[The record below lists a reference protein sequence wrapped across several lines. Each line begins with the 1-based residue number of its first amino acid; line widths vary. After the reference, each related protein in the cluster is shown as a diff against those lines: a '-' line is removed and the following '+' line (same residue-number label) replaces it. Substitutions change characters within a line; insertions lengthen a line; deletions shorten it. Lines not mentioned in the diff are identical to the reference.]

1 MVPDPAETLTTQD
14 GVVLEARVQLPLSP
28 HGGVVVCHP
37 HPLYG
42 GDMENPVV
50 VRIDEVCGALGLATL
65 RFNFRGV
72 GRSSGVHGVVVR
84 GEPRSGSEPSGE
96 MIEIGRGE
104 PRSGG
109 EPSGEMIEI
118 GRGEPRSGSEPS
130 GEMIEIGRG
139 EPRPSGEPS
148 PMIDGAAEQ
157 FDVEAG
163 LARLSSVMG
172 AGRPVAVAGYSFG
185 ATVVADLAPRH
196 AELAGVALVAPPLAR
211 TEPGRFAPLDRF
223 GPRLLLVA
231 GANDEIC
238 PADALARLAD
248 TLPRATVHLIDG
260 ANHFFFG
267 KLYPLGEA
275 VAAWARRC
283 LLAV

>member
-1 MVPDPAETLTTQD
+1 MVPDPAQTLTTQD

-72 GRSSGVHGVVVR
+72 GRSSGVHGVVV
-84 GEPRSGSEPSGE
+84 
-96 MIEIGRGE
+96 
-104 PRSGG
+104 
-109 EPSGEMIEI
+109 
-118 GRGEPRSGSEPS
+118 RGEPRSGSEPS

>member
-1 MVPDPAETLTTQD
+1 MVPDPAETLMTQD
-14 GVVLEARVQLPLSP
+14 GVALEARVQLPLSP

-84 GEPRSGSEPSGE
+84 GEPRSS
-96 MIEIGRGE
+96 
-104 PRSGG
+104 G
-109 EPSGEMIEI
+109 EPSPSVIEI
-118 GRGEPRSGSEPS
+118 R
-130 GEMIEIGRG
+130 RG
-139 EPRPSGEPS
+139 EPRPGGKPSGE
-148 PMIDGAAEQ
+148 MIDGAAEQ
-157 FDVEAG
+157 LDVEAG
-163 LARLSSVMG
+163 LARLSSALG

-196 AELAGVALVAPPLAR
+196 AELAGVVLVAPPLAR

-283 LLAV
+283 LLPVSQVAKTRRPNKKGSDARRQQR

>member
-1 MVPDPAETLTTQD
+1 MTQD
-14 GVVLEARVQLPLSP
+14 GVALEARVQLPLSP

-50 VRIDEVCGALGLATL
+50 VRIDEVCGTLRLATL

-84 GEPRSGSEPSGE
+84 S
-96 MIEIGRGE
+96 E

-109 EPSGEMIEI
+109 ELSPSMIEN
-118 GRGEPRSGSEPS
+118 
-130 GEMIEIGRG
+130 
-139 EPRPSGEPS
+139 
-148 PMIDGAAEQ
+148 AAERL
-157 FDVEAG
+157 DVEAG
-163 LARLSSVMG
+163 LAHLSSVVG
-172 AGRPVAVAGYSFG
+172 SARPVAVAGYSFG
-185 ATVVADLAPRH
+185 AAVVAGLAPAH
-196 AELAGVALVAPPLAR
+196 PELAGLALVAPPLAR
-211 TEPGRFAPLDRF
+211 MEPGRFAPLDRF
-223 GPRLLLVA
+223 GPRLLVVA
-231 GANDEIC
+231 GTKDEIC
-238 PADALARLAD
+238 PADGVARLAEA
-248 TLPRATVHLIDG
+248 LPRATVHLIDG

-283 LLAV
+283 LLPV

>member
-72 GRSSGVHGVVVR
+72 GRSSGVHGVVV
-84 GEPRSGSEPSGE
+84 
-96 MIEIGRGE
+96 
-104 PRSGG
+104 
-109 EPSGEMIEI
+109 
-118 GRGEPRSGSEPS
+118 
-130 GEMIEIGRG
+130 RG